1 MKHNFLR
8 FPLRGL
14 SLLLCALLLLCCW
27 GCKNPQYP
35 DSSGMSS
42 ELEEISSDLS
52 SEPEDIPSRPVVTL
66 APIPTPSPT
75 PEPTPTPAPTPEPL
89 RVSLK
94 ADASLYEKADAGN
107 PIATLPAGQT
117 VEVQKTNSML
127 WYAATGLETGGYLY
141 AESLYRVA
149 EDGSI
154 SPKNMFEEYAERKF
168 SYLQERLP
176 HGNYW
181 NHMGL
186 SEYSYGQEV
195 TFVTTETP
203 CVHHSYGELYCN
215 FYNGATKQLFSAN
228 TLCEC
233 LGFASLLSDHV
244 FGTELPLHTFRDEK
258 LLRVGDHIRLNEYEH
273 SMIVKEIHED
283 YLVVAE
289 VNANYED
296 CLISWTTQFTWSRLR
311 NLSWD
316 SRFISRYPLR
326 PDGSGGYVPWE

>member
-1 MKHNFLR
+1 MKLKSPRTSLR
-8 FPLRGL
+8 AL

-27 GCKNPQYP
+27 GCKNPQEP
-35 DSSGMSS
+35 DPSGLSS
-42 ELEEISSDLS
+42 EFEEISSDLS
-52 SEPEDIPSRPVVTL
+52 SDPDGIPSRPAVT
-66 APIPTPSPT
+66 
-75 PEPTPTPAPTPEPL
+75 PTPTPTPTPLPEPEPTPEPL

-94 ADASLYEKADAGN
+94 ANASLYEKAAVGS
-107 PIATLPAGQT
+107 PIAALPAGQI
-117 VEVQKTNSML
+117 VEVQKTNSQL
-127 WYAATGLETGGYLY
+127 WYAVTAFETEGYLY
-141 AESLYRVA
+141 AESLYRVE

-154 SPKNMFEEYAERKF
+154 SSKNMFEEYAEWKF

-176 HGNYW
+176 EGHYW
-181 NHMGL
+181 NHMGRNDI
-186 SEYSYGQEV
+186 SYGEE
-195 TFVTTETP
+195 TPFVTTETP
-203 CVHHSYGELYCN
+203 CVHRSYGELYCN
-215 FYNGATKQLFSAN
+215 FYNGMTKQLFSTN

-244 FGTELPLHTFRDEK
+244 FGKKLPLHTFQDEK
-258 LLRVGDHIRLNEYEH
+258 LLRVGDHIRLDEYEH

-296 CLISWTTQFTWSRLR
+296 CLISWSTQLTWDRLR